1 MSSDRIHVSNIRA
14 YGYTGALPE
23 ETVLGQWF
31 SVDLT
36 LWVDLRAAGAS
47 DDLGETLDY
56 REAIAI
62 VQTTIQTQPYA
73 LIERLATVISDRLLT
88 LPRITQVRIQ
98 LTKEAAPIPN
108 FSGKIA
114 IDITRSQ
121 SSAG

>member
-1 MSSDRIHVSNIRA
+1 MSSDRIHITNIRA

-36 LWVDLRAAGAS
+36 LWVDLRVAGAR
-47 DDLGETLDY
+47 DDLRETLDY

-114 IDITRSQ
+114 IDITRPE
-121 SSAG
+121 

>member
-1 MSSDRIHVSNIRA
+1 MSSDRIHITNIRA

-36 LWVDLRAAGAS
+36 LWVDLRVAGAR
-47 DDLGETLDY
+47 DDLRETLDY